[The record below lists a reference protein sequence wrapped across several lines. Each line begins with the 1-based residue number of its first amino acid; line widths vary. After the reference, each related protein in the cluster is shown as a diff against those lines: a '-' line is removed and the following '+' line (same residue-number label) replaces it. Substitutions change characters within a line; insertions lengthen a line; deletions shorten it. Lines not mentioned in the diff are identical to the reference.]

1 MAVVITGNN
10 TPTAGGVVYG
20 DGTTYATTSAGTS
33 GRPIVSGIDLVVRFR
48 EIDEDLP
55 FTASP
60 NDVEEHGRDLFARA
74 TAGEF
79 GAIAAYVAPVIVT
92 PPAPTKEQ
100 LLAQLNSLQAQIQA
114 LA

>member
-1 MAVVITGNN
+1 MKLNFTNARTPKWANESN
-10 TPTAGGVVYG
+10 TL
-20 DGTTYATTSAGTS
+20 
-33 GRPIVSGIDLVVRFR
+33 IDLVVRFS

-74 TAGEF
+74 VAGEF
-79 GAIAAYVAPVIVT
+79 GSIAAYVAPVIVT

-100 LLAQLNSLQAQIQA
+100 LLAQLNALSAQIQA
-114 LA
+114 LE